1 MKKVIS
7 FLLAVVLCFTLAAE
21 AFAASV
27 KLEAVSE
34 TVQTGQNIAVALTVD
49 ESYSDVI
56 TLETRLY
63 YNSALF
69 TYVSYTEDNK
79 DVTVKATPSTD
90 ANGTYMQVTI
100 ISATGGAAVKAN
112 EKIATLVFAA
122 KDGVTEQ
129 TSAEFKSKIQY
140 GKTKDGTEISASD
153 MQTYS
158 VTITPPAPGYQVSVP
173 KSISAGVNGETIV
186 PVAVHLTEA
195 NGTYSA
201 SNTFN
206 AYSFT
211 VTYDTAM
218 LRYKSITPTE
228 AKVTELGNGKLKIAG
243 TSHKAI
249 NGSDTAFKLTFET
262 FAAVGAATVTVS
274 DAKID
279 DKANAI
285 DKDAPWAKAGNLT
298 TTVTVGGYSVTLPEG
313 FEGKGSAAAG
323 EDYTFKVTDGKAYT
337 VTATVDGISV
347 PVTKNDDSY
356 TIEGRYV
363 TGKIVVKA
371 TPKKM
376 VTVNVTHPD
385 KTTIAGLNNGTTVPE
400 GEDVTFTVT
409 SPLDKNPI
417 AYTVKVGEVEIAASR
432 VAIAE
437 RKGPRMAYAYTYT
450 IPGSMVKG
458 ESITV
463 TVEQATDSVALI
475 KTGNGWDENVTLTYT
490 AGGVETTLTGGTIPT
505 SATALTVTIK
515 QNDKRNY
522 TAVQYKQNLAA
533 EWTDFGEPEKKDG
546 NLVYTYTGGFNKDI
560 LSNGSFA
567 VKIDYTEKADFAAD
581 KVVEYLK
588 LGTDASAKTMWLVL
602 CSGKTNGYLT
612 CSYGE
617 NTAPMYYSEKYQAW
631 AYLVISG
638 DAAETVK
645 QNVSIMNVDESA
657 GKKTVDYS
665 GDVNMTGGGVDINDA
680 QLIVNMYNADYT
692 KFTGNVTM
700 EKFLRADMD
709 GSKAVNNEDVLKIIA
724 AVNS

>member
-27 KLEAVSE
+27 KPEAVSE

-63 YNSALF
+63 YNSDLF
-69 TYVSYTEDNK
+69 TYVSYTGDNK
-79 DVTVKATPSTD
+79 DVTVKATPLTD
-90 ANGTYMQVTI
+90 TNGTYMQVTI
-100 ISATGGAAVKAN
+100 IGATGGAAVKAN

-186 PVAVHLTEA
+186 PVAVHLTEVD
-195 NGTYSA
+195 GTHSA

-211 VTYDTAM
+211 VTYDTAK
-218 LRYKSITPTE
+218 LRYKSIAPAD
-228 AKVTELGNGKLKIAG
+228 AKVTELGSGVLKIPG
-243 TSHKAI
+243 TSHNAI

-262 FAAVGAATVTVS
+262 STAVGAATVTVS

-285 DKDAPWAKAGNLT
+285 DKDAPLAKAGNLT

-313 FEGKGSAAAG
+313 FEGEGSAAAG

-347 PVTKNDDSY
+347 PVTKNGTTY
-356 TIEGRYV
+356 TIAAQYV
-363 TGKIVVKA
+363 TGKIVVAAKEKA
-371 TPKKM
+371 M
-376 VTVNVTHPD
+376 VTVKVPNNGGG
-385 KTTIAGLNNGTTVPE
+385 TIAGLNDGMTVPE

-409 SPLDKNPI
+409 SPRSNSTI
-417 AYTVKVGEVEIAASR
+417 AYVVTVGDVELAAKELTISNGR
-432 VAIAE
+432 S
-437 RKGPRMAYAYTYT
+437 KTYTYTYT

-463 TVEQATDSVALI
+463 TVKQASSDVWTLI
-475 KTGNGWDENVTLTYT
+475 KTGNGWADAELTYT
-490 AGGVETTLTGGTIPT
+490 MENDETVYTATATIPN
-505 SATALTVTIK
+505 TAKTVTVSIPK
-515 QNDKRNY
+515 NDKRTY
-522 TAVQYKQNLAA
+522 TVQYGLDSPARTSLEPVDAGDK
-533 EWTDFGEPEKKDG
+533 WT
-546 NLVYTYTGGFNKDI
+546 YTYTADGRNIFSLFYLDI
-560 LSNGSFA
+560 T
-567 VKIDYTEKADFAAD
+567 YTEKADFAAD
-581 KVVEYLK
+581 EVVEYLK

-638 DAAETVK
+638 DDAETVK
-645 QNVSIMNVDESA
+645 NSVKIMNVDESA

-665 GDVNMTGGGVDINDA
+665 GDVNMTGGVDINDA

-692 KFTGNVTM
+692 EFTGNVTM

-709 GSKAVNNEDVLKIIA
+709 GSKAVDNADVLKIIA
-724 AVNS
+724 AVNN

>member
-27 KLEAVSE
+27 KPEAVSE
-34 TVQTGQNIAVALTVD
+34 TVQTGQNIAVAMTVD

-63 YNSALF
+63 YNSDLF
-69 TYVSYTEDNK
+69 TYVSYIGDNK
-79 DVTVKATPSTD
+79 DVTVNATPLTD
-90 ANGTYMQVTI
+90 TNGTYMQVTI

-140 GKTKDGTEISASD
+140 GKTKGGTEISASD

-158 VTITPPAPGYQVSVP
+158 VTVTPPAPGYQVSVP

-195 NGTYSA
+195 DGTHSA

-211 VTYDTAM
+211 ATYDTAK
-218 LRYKSITPTE
+218 LRYKSIAPADAE
-228 AKVTELGNGKLKIAG
+228 VTELGNGVLKIAG
-243 TSHKAI
+243 TSHDAI

-262 FAAVGAATVTVS
+262 FTAVGAATVAVS

-285 DKDAPWAKAGNLT
+285 DKDAPLAKAGNLT

-313 FEGKGSAAAG
+313 FEGEGSAAAG
-323 EDYTFKVTDGKAYT
+323 VDYTFNVTDGKAYT

-347 PVTKNDDSY
+347 PVTKNETTY
-356 TIEGRYV
+356 TIAAQYV
-363 TGKIVVKA
+363 TGKIVVTAEEKA
-371 TPKKM
+371 M
-376 VTVNVTHPD
+376 VTVKVPNNGGG
-385 KTTIAGLNNGTTVPE
+385 TIAGLNDGMTVPE

-409 SPLDKNPI
+409 SPLNNYPI
-417 AYTVKVGEVEIAASR
+417 AYTVKVGEVEIAASG

-437 RKGPRMAYAYTYT
+437 RKGKRMAYAYTYT

-463 TVEQATDSVALI
+463 TVEQAKRDVWTLI
-475 KTGNGWDENVTLTYT
+475 KTGNGWADAELTYT
-490 AGGVETTLTGGTIPT
+490 IEDDATVYTAGSTIPN
-505 SATALTVTIK
+505 TAKTVTVSIPK
-515 QNDKRNY
+515 NDKRTY
-522 TAVQYKQNLAA
+522 TVQYGLDSAASSPLAQVDA
-533 EWTDFGEPEKKDG
+533 GDKWT
-546 NLVYTYTGGFNKDI
+546 YTYTADGSTFSRFYLDI
-560 LSNGSFA
+560 T
-567 VKIDYTEKADFAAD
+567 YTEKADFAAD

-588 LGTDASAKTMWLVL
+588 LGTDESAKAMWLVL

-631 AYLVISG
+631 AYLVIS
-638 DAAETVK
+638 DDNAETVK
-645 QNVSIMNVDESA
+645 QNVSIMNVDEST

-665 GDVNMTGGGVDINDA
+665 GDVNMTGGVDINDA

-692 KFTGNVTM
+692 VFTGNVTM
-700 EKFLRADMD
+700 EKFLRADMN
-709 GSKAVNNEDVLKIIA
+709 GNKAVDNEDVLKIIA
-724 AVNS
+724 AVNN

>member
-7 FLLAVVLCFTLAAE
+7 FLLAVVLCFALAAE

-27 KLEAVSE
+27 KPEAVSE

-63 YNSALF
+63 YNSDLF
-69 TYVSYTEDNK
+69 TYVSYTGDNK
-79 DVTVKATPSTD
+79 DVTVNATPLTD
-90 ANGTYMQVTI
+90 TNGTYMQVTI
-100 ISATGGAAVKAN
+100 IGATGGAAVKAN

-195 NGTYSA
+195 DGTHSA

-211 VTYDTAM
+211 VTYDTAK
-218 LRYKSITPTE
+218 LRYKSIAPTDAE
-228 AKVTELGNGKLKIAG
+228 VTELGNGKLKIAG
-243 TSHKAI
+243 TSHHAI

-262 FAAVGAATVTVS
+262 FTAVGATKVTVS

-285 DKDAPWAKAGNLT
+285 DKDAPLAKAGNLT

-313 FEGKGSAAAG
+313 FEGAGSAAAG

-337 VTATVDGISV
+337 VTATVDGIPV
-347 PVTKNDDSY
+347 PVTKNETTY
-356 TIEGRYV
+356 TIAALYV
-363 TGKIVVKA
+363 TGKIVVAAKEKA
-371 TPKKM
+371 M
-376 VTVNVTHPD
+376 VTVKVDNKGD
-385 KTTIAGLNNGTTVPE
+385 GTITGLDDGIPE

-417 AYTVKVGEVEIAASR
+417 AYTVKVGEVEIAASG
-432 VAIAE
+432 VEIADQ
-437 RKGPRMAYAYTYT
+437 KGPRKTYTYTYT

-490 AGGVETTLTGGTIPT
+490 AGGVEKTLTGGTIPT

-522 TAVQYKQNLAA
+522 TVQYKRNLAD
-533 EWTDFGEPEKKDG
+533 EWTDFVEPEKKDG
-546 NLVYTYTGGFNKDI
+546 NLVYTYTGVFDKYT

-581 KVVEYLK
+581 NVVKYLE
-588 LGTDASAKTMWLVL
+588 LGKDASAKTMWLVL

-665 GDVNMTGGGVDINDA
+665 GDVNMTGGVDINDA

-692 KFTGNVTM
+692 VFTGNVTM
-700 EKFLRADMD
+700 EKFLRADMNGNKTVD
-709 GSKAVNNEDVLKIIA
+709 NEDVLKIIA
-724 AVNS
+724 AVNN

>member
-7 FLLAVVLCFTLAAE
+7 FMLAIILMISLCVSAFALSLTPTADKTSIAQGETITVTLSFDEQIEDIASAE
-21 AFAASV
+21 ARLYFDDTKFEFNSGVGADSYTNVV
-27 KLEAVSE
+27 KDVKTENGKKY
-34 TVQTGQNIAVALTVD
+34 VQVNYFCSTVD
-49 ESYSDVI
+49 SPIAAGKFATI
-56 TLETRLY
+56 T
-63 YNSALF
+63 F
-69 TYVSYTEDNK
+69 T
-79 DVTVKATPSTD
+79 
-90 ANGTYMQVTI
+90 
-100 ISATGGAAVKAN
+100 
-112 EKIATLVFAA
+112 A
-122 KDGVTEQ
+122 KQDIQGD
-129 TSAEFKSKIQY
+129 AEFSAQVVSSMLKDEN
-140 GKTKDGTEISASD
+140 KTANTDPISL
-153 MQTYS
+153 T

-211 VTYDTAM
+211 VTYDTAK
-218 LRYKSITPTE
+218 LRYKSIAPAD
-228 AKVTELGNGKLKIAG
+228 AKVTELGNGELRIAG
-243 TSHKAI
+243 TSHDAI

-262 FAAVGAATVTVS
+262 FSAVGATTVTVS

-285 DKDAPWAKAGNLT
+285 DKDAPLAKAGNLT

-313 FEGKGSAAAG
+313 FEGEGSAAAG

-363 TGKIVVKA
+363 TGKIVVAAKEKA
-371 TPKKM
+371 M
-376 VTVNVTHPD
+376 VTVKVTNPD
-385 KTTIAGLNNGTTVPE
+385 KATIAGLNDGKPVPE
-400 GEDVTFTVT
+400 GEDVMFTVT

-432 VAIAE
+432 VAIADQGK
-437 RKGPRMAYAYTYT
+437 RKAYTYTYT

-490 AGGVETTLTGGTIPT
+490 ADGKEKTLTGGTIPT

-522 TAVQYKQNLAA
+522 TVQYKQNLAN
-533 EWTDFGEPEKKDG
+533 EWMDFGEPEKKDG
-546 NLVYTYTGGFNKDI
+546 NLVYTYMGGFDKYT

-581 KVVEYLK
+581 EVVKYLE
-588 LGTDASAKTMWLVL
+588 LGTGESAKTMWLVL

-612 CSYGE
+612 CSYDGS
-617 NTAPMYYSEKYQAW
+617 TAAPMYYSEKYQAW

-638 DAAETVK
+638 DDAETVK
-645 QNVSIMNVDESA
+645 QNVSIMNVDEST

-665 GDVNMTGGGVDINDA
+665 GDVNMTGGVDINDA

-692 KFTGNVTM
+692 GFAGNVTM

-709 GSKAVNNEDVLKIIA
+709 GSKVVDNTDVLKIIA
-724 AVNS
+724 AVNN

>member
-27 KLEAVSE
+27 KPEAVSE

-49 ESYSDVI
+49 ESYSDVL

-63 YNSALF
+63 YNSNLF
-69 TYVSYTEDNK
+69 TYVSYIGDNK
-79 DVTVKATPSTD
+79 DVTVNATPKTD
-90 ANGTYMQVTI
+90 TNGTYMQVTI

-186 PVAVHLTEA
+186 PVAVHLTDA
-195 NGTYSA
+195 DGTHSA

-211 VTYDTAM
+211 VTYDTAK
-218 LRYKSITPTE
+218 LRYKSIAPDDAE
-228 AKVTELGNGKLKIAG
+228 VTELGNGVLKIAG
-243 TSHKAI
+243 TSHDAI
-249 NGSDTAFKLTFET
+249 NGSNTAFKLTFET
-262 FAAVGAATVTVS
+262 FSAIGAATVTVS

-285 DKDAPWAKAGNLT
+285 NKNAPLAKTGNLT

-313 FEGKGSAAAG
+313 FEGEGSAAAG
-323 EDYTFKVTDGKAYT
+323 EDYNFKVTDGKAYT

-347 PVTKNDDSY
+347 PVTKNETTY
-356 TIEGRYV
+356 TIAAQYV

-376 VTVNVTHPD
+376 VTVNVTYPG
-385 KTTIAGLNNGTTVPE
+385 KTTIAGLNNDMTVPE
-400 GEDVTFTVT
+400 GEDVTFKVT
-409 SPLDKNPI
+409 SPLSNSTI
-417 AYTVKVGEVEIAASR
+417 AYVVTVGGVELAAKELTT
-432 VAIAE
+432 IN
-437 RKGPRMAYAYTYT
+437 KGRNKTYTYTYT

-458 ESITV
+458 KSITV
-463 TVEQATDSVALI
+463 TVEQASSDVWTLI
-475 KTGNGWDENVTLTYT
+475 KTGNGWADAELTYT
-490 AGGVETTLTGGTIPT
+490 IEDDATVYTAGSTIPN
-505 SATALTVTIK
+505 TAKTVTVSIPK
-515 QNDKRNY
+515 NDKRTY
-522 TAVQYKQNLAA
+522 TVQYGLDSTASTPLAQVDA
-533 EWTDFGEPEKKDG
+533 GDKWT
-546 NLVYTYTGGFNKDI
+546 YTYIAGGNIFSLFYLNI
-560 LSNGSFA
+560 T
-567 VKIDYTEKADFAAD
+567 YTEKADFAAD
-581 KVVEYLK
+581 EVVAYLK

-612 CSYGE
+612 CSYDGS
-617 NTAPMYYSEKYQAW
+617 TAAPMYYSEKYQAW

-645 QNVSIMNVDESA
+645 NSVKIMNVDESA

-665 GDVNMTGGGVDINDA
+665 GDVNMTGGVDINDA

-692 KFTGNVTM
+692 VFTGNVTM

-709 GSKAVNNEDVLKIIA
+709 GNKVVNNADVLKIIA
-724 AVNS
+724 AVNN

>member
-27 KLEAVSE
+27 KPEAVSE
-34 TVQTGQNIAVALTVD
+34 TVQTGQNIAVAMTVD

-63 YNSALF
+63 YNSDLF
-69 TYVSYTEDNK
+69 TYVSYTGDNK
-79 DVTVKATPSTD
+79 DVTVNATPLTD
-90 ANGTYMQVTI
+90 TNGTYMQVTI
-100 ISATGGAAVKAN
+100 IGATGGAAVKAN

-129 TSAEFKSKIQY
+129 TSAEFKSKIEY
-140 GKTKDGTEISASD
+140 GKTKDGTKISASD

-186 PVAVHLTEA
+186 PVAVHLTKA
-195 NGTYSA
+195 DGTHSEP
-201 SNTFN
+201 NTFN

-211 VTYDTAM
+211 VTYDTAK
-218 LRYKSITPTE
+218 LRYKSIAPANAE
-228 AKVTELGNGKLKIAG
+228 VTELGNGVLKIAG
-243 TSHKAI
+243 TSHDAI

-262 FAAVGAATVTVS
+262 FTAVGAATVTVS

-285 DKDAPWAKAGNLT
+285 DKNAPLAKAGNLI

-417 AYTVKVGEVEIAASR
+417 AYTVKVGEVEIAASG
-432 VAIAE
+432 VAIADQ
-437 RKGPRMAYAYTYT
+437 KGPKKAYAYTYT

-458 ESITV
+458 KSITV
-463 TVEQATDSVALI
+463 TVEKARSDVWTLI
-475 KTGNGWDENVTLTYT
+475 KTGNGWADAELTYTIEDDATVYTAGSTIPNTAKTVTVSIPKNDKRTYTVQYGLDSPDDSTPLTQVDAGDKWTYTYT
-490 AGGVETTLTGGTIPT
+490 AGG
-505 SATALTVTIK
+505 SAFSLF
-515 QNDKRNY
+515 Y
-522 TAVQYKQNLAA
+522 L
-533 EWTDFGEPEKKDG
+533 
-546 NLVYTYTGGFNKDI
+546 DI
-560 LSNGSFA
+560 T
-567 VKIDYTEKADFAAD
+567 YTEKADFAAD
-581 KVVEYLK
+581 EVVAYLQ

-638 DAAETVK
+638 DNAETVK

-657 GKKTVDYS
+657 GKMTVDYS
-665 GDVNMTGGGVDINDA
+665 GDVNMTGGVDINDA

-709 GSKAVNNEDVLKIIA
+709 GNKVVNNADVLKIIA
-724 AVNS
+724 AVNN

>member
-7 FLLAVVLCFTLAAE
+7 FMLAIILMISLCVSAFALSLTPTADKTSIAQGETITVTLSFDEQIEDIASAE
-21 AFAASV
+21 ARLYFDDTKFEFNSGVGADSYTNVV
-27 KLEAVSE
+27 KDVKTENGKKY
-34 TVQTGQNIAVALTVD
+34 VQVNYFCSTVD
-49 ESYSDVI
+49 SPIAAGKFATI
-56 TLETRLY
+56 T
-63 YNSALF
+63 F
-69 TYVSYTEDNK
+69 T
-79 DVTVKATPSTD
+79 
-90 ANGTYMQVTI
+90 
-100 ISATGGAAVKAN
+100 
-112 EKIATLVFAA
+112 A
-122 KDGVTEQ
+122 KQDIQGD
-129 TSAEFKSKIQY
+129 AEFSAQVVSSMLKDEN
-140 GKTKDGTEISASD
+140 KTANTDPISL
-153 MQTYS
+153 T

-211 VTYDTAM
+211 VTYDTAK
-218 LRYKSITPTE
+218 LRYKSIAPAD
-228 AKVTELGNGKLKIAG
+228 AKVTELGKGELRIAG
-243 TSHKAI
+243 TSHHAI

-262 FAAVGAATVTVS
+262 FSAIGAADVS
-274 DAKID
+274 ISNAKID

-285 DKDAPWAKAGNLT
+285 DKDAPLAKAGNLT

-313 FEGKGSAAAG
+313 FEGEGSAAAG
-323 EDYTFKVTDGKAYT
+323 VAYTFKVTDGKAYT

-347 PVTKNDDSY
+347 PVTKNETTY
-356 TIEGRYV
+356 TIAAQYV

-376 VTVNVTHPD
+376 VTVNVTYPD
-385 KTTIAGLNNGTTVPE
+385 KTTIAGLPNDMTVPE
-400 GEDVTFTVT
+400 GEDVTFKVT
-409 SPLDKNPI
+409 SPRSNSAI
-417 AYTVKVGEVEIAASR
+417 AYVVTVGDVELAAKELTISDGR
-432 VAIAE
+432 S
-437 RKGPRMAYAYTYT
+437 KTYTYTYT

-458 ESITV
+458 DIITV
-463 TVEQATDSVALI
+463 TVKQATDSVALI
-475 KTGNGWDENVTLTYT
+475 KTGNGWDENVTLTYYT
-490 AGGVETTLTGGTIPT
+490 ADGVEKTLTGGTIPT

-522 TAVQYKQNLAA
+522 TVQYKRNLVDK
-533 EWTDFGEPEKKDG
+533 WMDFGEPEKKDG
-546 NLVYTYTGGFNKDI
+546 NLVYTYTGRFDKDT

-581 KVVEYLK
+581 KVVEYLQ

-602 CSGKTNGYLT
+602 CRGKTNGYLT
-612 CSYGE
+612 CSYDGS
-617 NTAPMYYSEKYQAW
+617 TAAPMYYSEKYQAW

-638 DAAETVK
+638 DNEEAVK

-665 GDVNMTGGGVDINDA
+665 GDVNMTGDVDINDA

-692 KFTGNVTM
+692 GFAGNVTM

-709 GSKAVNNEDVLKIIA
+709 GSKVVDNTDVLKIIA
-724 AVNS
+724 AVNN

>member
-27 KLEAVSE
+27 KPEAVSE

-63 YNSALF
+63 YNSDLF
-69 TYVSYTEDNK
+69 TYVSYTGDNK
-79 DVTVKATPSTD
+79 DVTVKATPLTD
-90 ANGTYMQVTI
+90 TNGTYMQVTI
-100 ISATGGAAVKAN
+100 IGATGGAAVKAN

-186 PVAVHLTEA
+186 PVAVHLTEVD
-195 NGTYSA
+195 GTHSA

-211 VTYDTAM
+211 VTYDTAK
-218 LRYKSITPTE
+218 LRYKSIAPAD
-228 AKVTELGNGKLKIAG
+228 AKVTELGSGVLKIAG
-243 TSHKAI
+243 TSHNAI

-262 FAAVGAATVTVS
+262 STAVGAATVTVS

-285 DKDAPWAKAGNLT
+285 DKDAPLAKAGNLT

-313 FEGKGSAAAG
+313 FEGEGSAAAG

-347 PVTKNDDSY
+347 PVTKNGTTY
-356 TIEGRYV
+356 TIAAQYV
-363 TGKIVVKA
+363 TGKIVVAAKEKA
-371 TPKKM
+371 M
-376 VTVNVTHPD
+376 VTVKVPNNGGR
-385 KTTIAGLNNGTTVPE
+385 TIAGLNDGMTVPE

-409 SPLDKNPI
+409 SPRSNSTI
-417 AYTVKVGEVEIAASR
+417 AYVVTVGDVELAAKELTISNGR
-432 VAIAE
+432 S
-437 RKGPRMAYAYTYT
+437 KTYTYTYT

-463 TVEQATDSVALI
+463 TVKQASSDVWTLI
-475 KTGNGWDENVTLTYT
+475 KTGNGWADAELTYT
-490 AGGVETTLTGGTIPT
+490 MENDETVYTATATIPN
-505 SATALTVTIK
+505 TAKTVTVSIPK
-515 QNDKRNY
+515 NDKRTY
-522 TAVQYKQNLAA
+522 TVQYGLDSPARTSLEPVDAGDK
-533 EWTDFGEPEKKDG
+533 WT
-546 NLVYTYTGGFNKDI
+546 YTYTADGRNIFSLFYLDI
-560 LSNGSFA
+560 T
-567 VKIDYTEKADFAAD
+567 YTEKADFAAD
-581 KVVEYLK
+581 EVVEYLK

-638 DAAETVK
+638 DDAETVK
-645 QNVSIMNVDESA
+645 NSVKIMNVDESA

-665 GDVNMTGGGVDINDA
+665 GDVNMTGGVDINDA

-692 KFTGNVTM
+692 EFTGNVTM

-709 GSKAVNNEDVLKIIA
+709 GSKAVDNADVLKIIA
-724 AVNS
+724 AVNN

>member
-7 FLLAVVLCFTLAAE
+7 FMLAIILMISLCVS
-21 AFAASV
+21 AFALSLTPTADKTSIAQGETITVTLSFDEQIEDIASTEARLYFDDTKFEFNSGVGADSYTNVV
-27 KLEAVSE
+27 KDVKTENGKKY
-34 TVQTGQNIAVALTVD
+34 VQVNYFCSTVD
-49 ESYSDVI
+49 SPIAAGKFATI
-56 TLETRLY
+56 T
-63 YNSALF
+63 F
-69 TYVSYTEDNK
+69 T
-79 DVTVKATPSTD
+79 
-90 ANGTYMQVTI
+90 
-100 ISATGGAAVKAN
+100 
-112 EKIATLVFAA
+112 A
-122 KDGVTEQ
+122 KQDIQGD
-129 TSAEFKSKIQY
+129 AEFSAQVVSSMLKDEN
-140 GKTKDGTEISASD
+140 KTANTDPISL
-153 MQTYS
+153 T

-211 VTYDTAM
+211 VTYDTAK
-218 LRYKSITPTE
+218 LRYKSIAPAD
-228 AKVTELGNGKLKIAG
+228 AKVTELGKGELRIAG
-243 TSHKAI
+243 TSHHAI

-262 FAAVGAATVTVS
+262 FSAVGAAKVAVS

-285 DKDAPWAKAGNLT
+285 DKDAPLAKAGNLT

-313 FEGKGSAAAG
+313 FEGEGSAAAG
-323 EDYTFKVTDGKAYT
+323 KDYTFNVTDGKAYT

-347 PVTKNDDSY
+347 PVTKNETTY
-356 TIEGRYV
+356 TIAAQYV

-376 VTVNVTHPD
+376 VTVNVTYPD
-385 KTTIAGLNNGTTVPE
+385 KTTIAGLPNDMTVPE
-400 GEDVTFTVT
+400 GEDVTFKVT
-409 SPLDKNPI
+409 SPRSNSAI
-417 AYTVKVGEVEIAASR
+417 AYVVTVGDVELAAKELTISDGR
-432 VAIAE
+432 S
-437 RKGPRMAYAYTYT
+437 KTYTYTYT

-463 TVEQATDSVALI
+463 TVEKATDSVALI

-490 AGGVETTLTGGTIPT
+490 ADGVEKTLTGGTIPT
-505 SATALTVTIK
+505 SATALTATIK

-522 TAVQYKQNLAA
+522 TVQYKQNLAN

-546 NLVYTYTGGFNKDI
+546 NLVYTYTDGFDKDT

-581 KVVEYLK
+581 EVVKYLE
-588 LGTDASAKTMWLVL
+588 LGTGESAKTMWLVL

-612 CSYGE
+612 CSYDGS
-617 NTAPMYYSEKYQAW
+617 TAAPMYYSEKYQAW

-638 DAAETVK
+638 DDAETVK
-645 QNVSIMNVDESA
+645 QNVSIMNVDEST

-665 GDVNMTGGGVDINDA
+665 GDVNMTGGVDINDA

-692 KFTGNVTM
+692 GFAGNVTM

-709 GSKAVNNEDVLKIIA
+709 GSKVVDNTDVLKIIA
-724 AVNS
+724 AVNN

>member
-27 KLEAVSE
+27 KPEAVSE

-49 ESYSDVI
+49 ENYSNVI

-63 YNSALF
+63 YNSNLF
-69 TYVSYTEDNK
+69 TYVSYIGDNK
-79 DVTVKATPSTD
+79 DVTVNATPSTD
-90 ANGTYMQVTI
+90 TNGTYMQVTI
-100 ISATGGAAVKAN
+100 IGATGGAAVKAN

-140 GKTKDGTEISASD
+140 GKTKDGTESSASD

-195 NGTYSA
+195 DGTHSA

-211 VTYDTAM
+211 VTYDTAK
-218 LRYKSITPTE
+218 LRYKSIAPTD
-228 AKVTELGNGKLKIAG
+228 AKVTELGNGELKIAG
-243 TSHKAI
+243 TSHEAI

-262 FAAVGAATVTVS
+262 FTAVGEATVTVS

-285 DKDAPWAKAGNLT
+285 NKDAPLAKAGNLT

-313 FEGKGSAAAG
+313 FEGAGSAAAG

-376 VTVNVTHPD
+376 VTVNVTNPD
-385 KTTIAGLNNGTTVPE
+385 KATIAGLNNGTPVPE

-409 SPLDKNPI
+409 SPLDKKPI

-432 VAIAE
+432 VAIADQ
-437 RKGPRMAYAYTYT
+437 KGPKKAYAYTYT
-450 IPGSMVKG
+450 IPGSMVTG

-463 TVEQATDSVALI
+463 TVKQASSDVWTLI
-475 KTGNGWDENVTLTYT
+475 KTGNGWDGATLTYT
-490 AGGVETTLTGGTIPT
+490 MENDETVYTAGSTIPK
-505 SATALTVTIK
+505 TAKTVTVSIPK
-515 QNDKRNY
+515 SDKRTY
-522 TAVQYKQNLAA
+522 TVQYGLDSPDSRPLEQVDAGDK
-533 EWTDFGEPEKKDG
+533 WT
-546 NLVYTYTGGFNKDI
+546 YTYTA
-560 LSNGSFA
+560 NGSAFSWFYLD
-567 VKIDYTEKADFAAD
+567 ITYTEKADFAAD
-581 KVVEYLK
+581 GVVKYLK
-588 LGTDASAKTMWLVL
+588 LGTDESAKTMWLVL

-612 CSYGE
+612 CSYDGS
-617 NTAPMYYSEKYQAW
+617 TAAPMYYSEKYQAW

-638 DAAETVK
+638 DDAETVK
-645 QNVSIMNVDESA
+645 QNVSIMNVDEST

-665 GDVNMTGGGVDINDA
+665 GDVNMTGGVDINDA

-709 GSKAVNNEDVLKIIA
+709 GSKVVDNTDVLKIIA
-724 AVNS
+724 AVNN

>member
-27 KLEAVSE
+27 KPEAVSE

-56 TLETRLY
+56 TPETRLY
-63 YNSALF
+63 YNSDLF
-69 TYVSYTEDNK
+69 TYVSYTGDNK
-79 DVTVKATPSTD
+79 DVTVKATPLTD
-90 ANGTYMQVTI
+90 TNGTYMQVTI
-100 ISATGGAAVKAN
+100 IGATGGAAVKAN

-186 PVAVHLTEA
+186 PVAVHLTEVD
-195 NGTYSA
+195 GTHSA

-211 VTYDTAM
+211 VTYDTAK
-218 LRYKSITPTE
+218 LRYKSIAPAD
-228 AKVTELGNGKLKIAG
+228 AKVTELGSGVLKIAG
-243 TSHKAI
+243 TSHNAI

-262 FAAVGAATVTVS
+262 STAVGAATVTVS

-285 DKDAPWAKAGNLT
+285 DKDAPLAKAGNLT

-313 FEGKGSAAAG
+313 FEGEGSAAAG

-347 PVTKNDDSY
+347 PVTKNGTTY
-356 TIEGRYV
+356 TIAAQYV
-363 TGKIVVKA
+363 TGKIVVAAKEKA
-371 TPKKM
+371 M
-376 VTVNVTHPD
+376 VTVKVPNNGGG
-385 KTTIAGLNNGTTVPE
+385 TIAGLNDGMTVPE

-409 SPLDKNPI
+409 SPRSNSTI
-417 AYTVKVGEVEIAASR
+417 AYVVTVGDVELAAKELTISNGR
-432 VAIAE
+432 S
-437 RKGPRMAYAYTYT
+437 KTYTYTYT

-463 TVEQATDSVALI
+463 TVKQASSDVWTLI
-475 KTGNGWDENVTLTYT
+475 KTGNGWADAELTYT
-490 AGGVETTLTGGTIPT
+490 MENDETVYTATATIPN
-505 SATALTVTIK
+505 TAKTVTVSIPK
-515 QNDKRNY
+515 NDKRTY
-522 TAVQYKQNLAA
+522 TVQYGLDSPARTSLEPVDAGDK
-533 EWTDFGEPEKKDG
+533 WT
-546 NLVYTYTGGFNKDI
+546 YTYTADGRNIFSLFYLDI
-560 LSNGSFA
+560 T
-567 VKIDYTEKADFAAD
+567 YTEKADFAAD
-581 KVVEYLK
+581 EVVEYLK

-638 DAAETVK
+638 DDAETVK
-645 QNVSIMNVDESA
+645 NSVKIMNVDESA

-665 GDVNMTGGGVDINDA
+665 GDVNMTGGVDINDA

-692 KFTGNVTM
+692 EFTGNVTM

-709 GSKAVNNEDVLKIIA
+709 GSKAVDNADVLKIIA
-724 AVNS
+724 AVNN

>member
-7 FLLAVVLCFTLAAE
+7 FMLAIILMISLCVSAFALSLTPTADKTSIAQGETITVTLSFDEQIEDIASAE
-21 AFAASV
+21 ARLYFDDTKFEFNSGVGADSYTNVV
-27 KLEAVSE
+27 KDVKTENGKKY
-34 TVQTGQNIAVALTVD
+34 VQVNYFCSTVD
-49 ESYSDVI
+49 SPIAAGKFATI
-56 TLETRLY
+56 T
-63 YNSALF
+63 F
-69 TYVSYTEDNK
+69 T
-79 DVTVKATPSTD
+79 
-90 ANGTYMQVTI
+90 
-100 ISATGGAAVKAN
+100 
-112 EKIATLVFAA
+112 A
-122 KDGVTEQ
+122 KQDIQGD
-129 TSAEFKSKIQY
+129 AEFSAQVVSSMLKDEN
-140 GKTKDGTEISASD
+140 KTANTDPISL
-153 MQTYS
+153 T

-186 PVAVHLTEA
+186 PVAVHLTKA
-195 NGTYSA
+195 DGTHSA

-211 VTYDTAM
+211 VTYDTAK
-218 LRYKSITPTE
+218 LRYKSIAPADAE
-228 AKVTELGNGKLKIAG
+228 VTELGNGVLKIAG
-243 TSHKAI
+243 TSHDAI

-262 FAAVGAATVTVS
+262 FSAIGAATVTVS

-285 DKDAPWAKAGNLT
+285 DKDAPLAKAGNLT

-313 FEGKGSAAAG
+313 FEGEGSAAAG

-337 VTATVDGISV
+337 VTATVDGIPV
-347 PVTKNDDSY
+347 PVTKNETTY
-356 TIEGRYV
+356 TIAAQYV

-376 VTVNVTHPD
+376 VTVNVTNNGD
-385 KTTIAGLNNGTTVPE
+385 GAIDGLNNNKPVPE

-409 SPLDKNPI
+409 SPRSNSTI
-417 AYTVKVGEVEIAASR
+417 AYVVTVGDVELAAKELTTSNGR
-432 VAIAE
+432 S
-437 RKGPRMAYAYTYT
+437 KTYTYTYT

-463 TVEQATDSVALI
+463 TVDKASSEVWTLI
-475 KTGNGWDENVTLTYT
+475 KTGNGWADAELTYTIEDDATVYTAGSTILKTAKTVTVSIPKSDKRTYTVRYGLDSTASTLLAQVDAGDKWTYTYT
-490 AGGVETTLTGGTIPT
+490 AGG
-505 SATALTVTIK
+505 SAFSLF
-515 QNDKRNY
+515 Y
-522 TAVQYKQNLAA
+522 L
-533 EWTDFGEPEKKDG
+533 
-546 NLVYTYTGGFNKDI
+546 DI
-560 LSNGSFA
+560 T
-567 VKIDYTEKADFAAD
+567 YTEKADFAAD

-588 LGTDASAKTMWLVL
+588 LGTDESAKAMWLVL

-638 DAAETVK
+638 DNAETVK
-645 QNVSIMNVDESA
+645 QNVSIMNVDEST

-665 GDVNMTGGGVDINDA
+665 GDVNMTGGVDINDA

-692 KFTGNVTM
+692 VFTGNVTM

-709 GSKAVNNEDVLKIIA
+709 GNKAVDNADVLKIIA
-724 AVNS
+724 AVNN

>member
-27 KLEAVSE
+27 KPEAVSE
-34 TVQTGQNIAVALTVD
+34 TVQTGQNIAVAMTVD

-63 YNSALF
+63 YNSDLF
-69 TYVSYTEDNK
+69 TYVSYTGDNK
-79 DVTVKATPSTD
+79 DVTVNATPLTD
-90 ANGTYMQVTI
+90 TNGTYMQVTI
-100 ISATGGAAVKAN
+100 IGATGGAAVKAN

-129 TSAEFKSKIQY
+129 TSAEFKSKIEY

-195 NGTYSA
+195 DGTYSA

-211 VTYDTAM
+211 VTYDTAK
-218 LRYKSITPTE
+218 LRYKSIAPAD

-243 TSHKAI
+243 TSHHAI

-262 FAAVGAATVTVS
+262 FSAIGATTVTVS

-285 DKDAPWAKAGNLT
+285 DKDAPLAKTGNLT
-298 TTVTVGGYSVTLPEG
+298 TIVTVGGYSVTLPEG
-313 FEGKGSAAAG
+313 FEGEGSAAAG
-323 EDYTFKVTDGKAYT
+323 VAYTFKVTDGKAYT

-347 PVTKNDDSY
+347 PVTKNETTY
-356 TIEGRYV
+356 TIAAQYV

-376 VTVNVTHPD
+376 VTVNVTYPSD
-385 KTTIAGLNNGTTVPE
+385 ATIAGLSDGKTVPE
-400 GEDVTFTVT
+400 GEDVTFKVT
-409 SPLDKNPI
+409 SPLNNNPI
-417 AYTVKVGEVEIAASR
+417 AYTVKVGEVEIAASG
-432 VAIAE
+432 VANAD
-437 RKGPRMAYAYTYT
+437 RKGKKKAYTYTYT
-450 IPGSMVKG
+450 IPGSMVTG

-463 TVEQATDSVALI
+463 TVKQASSDVWTLI
-475 KTGNGWDENVTLTYT
+475 KTGNGWDGATLTYT
-490 AGGVETTLTGGTIPT
+490 MENDETVYTAGSTIPN
-505 SATALTVTIK
+505 TAKTVTVSIPK
-515 QNDKRNY
+515 NDKRTY
-522 TAVQYKQNLAA
+522 TVKYGLDSPDSRPLEQVDAGDK
-533 EWTDFGEPEKKDG
+533 WT
-546 NLVYTYTGGFNKDI
+546 YTYTA
-560 LSNGSFA
+560 NGSAFSWFYLD
-567 VKIDYTEKADFAAD
+567 ITYTEKADFAAD
-581 KVVEYLK
+581 GVVKYLE
-588 LGTDASAKTMWLVL
+588 LGTGESAKTMWLVL

-612 CSYGE
+612 CSYDGS
-617 NTAPMYYSEKYQAW
+617 TAAPMYYSEKYQAW
-631 AYLVISG
+631 AYLVISVD
-638 DAAETVK
+638 DAEAVK

-665 GDVNMTGGGVDINDA
+665 GDVNMTGGVDINDA

-692 KFTGNVTM
+692 GFAGNVTM

-709 GSKAVNNEDVLKIIA
+709 GNKAVDNADVLKIIA
-724 AVNS
+724 AVNN

>member
-27 KLEAVSE
+27 KPEAVSE

-63 YNSALF
+63 YNSDLF
-69 TYVSYTEDNK
+69 TYVSYTGDNK
-79 DVTVKATPSTD
+79 DVTVKATPLTD
-90 ANGTYMQVTI
+90 TNGTYMQVTI
-100 ISATGGAAVKAN
+100 IGATGGAAVKAN

-186 PVAVHLTEA
+186 PVAVHLTEVD
-195 NGTYSA
+195 GTHSA

-211 VTYDTAM
+211 VTYDTAK
-218 LRYKSITPTE
+218 LRYKSIAPAD
-228 AKVTELGNGKLKIAG
+228 AKVTELGSGVLKIAG
-243 TSHKAI
+243 TSHNAI

-262 FAAVGAATVTVS
+262 STAVGAATVTVS

-285 DKDAPWAKAGNLT
+285 DKDAPLAKAGNLT

-313 FEGKGSAAAG
+313 FEGEGSAAAG

-347 PVTKNDDSY
+347 PVTKNGTTY
-356 TIEGRYV
+356 TIAAQYV
-363 TGKIVVKA
+363 TGKIVVAAKEKA
-371 TPKKM
+371 M
-376 VTVNVTHPD
+376 VTVKVPNNGGG
-385 KTTIAGLNNGTTVPE
+385 TIAGLNDGMTVPE

-409 SPLDKNPI
+409 SPRSNSTI
-417 AYTVKVGEVEIAASR
+417 AYVVTVGDVELAAKELTISNGR
-432 VAIAE
+432 S
-437 RKGPRMAYAYTYT
+437 KTYTYTYT

-463 TVEQATDSVALI
+463 TVKQASSDVWTLI
-475 KTGNGWDENVTLTYT
+475 KTGNGWADAELTYT
-490 AGGVETTLTGGTIPT
+490 MENDETVYTATATIPN
-505 SATALTVTIK
+505 TAKTVTVSIPK
-515 QNDKRNY
+515 NDKRTY
-522 TAVQYKQNLAA
+522 TVQYGLDSPARTSLEPVDAGDK
-533 EWTDFGEPEKKDG
+533 WT
-546 NLVYTYTGGFNKDI
+546 YTYTADGRNIFSLFYLDI
-560 LSNGSFA
+560 T
-567 VKIDYTEKADFAAD
+567 YTEKADFAAD
-581 KVVEYLK
+581 EVVEYLK

-638 DAAETVK
+638 DDAETVK
-645 QNVSIMNVDESA
+645 NSVKIMNVDESA

-665 GDVNMTGGGVDINDA
+665 GDVNMTGGVDINDA

-692 KFTGNVTM
+692 EFTGNVTM

-709 GSKAVNNEDVLKIIA
+709 GSKAGDNADVLKIIA
-724 AVNS
+724 AVNN

>member
-27 KLEAVSE
+27 KPEAVSE
-34 TVQTGQNIAVALTVD
+34 TVQTGQNIAVAMTVD
-49 ESYSDVI
+49 ESYSNVI

-63 YNSALF
+63 YNSDLF
-69 TYVSYTEDNK
+69 KYVSYIGDNK
-79 DVTVKATPSTD
+79 DVTVNATPLTD
-90 ANGTYMQVTI
+90 TNGTYMQVTI

-129 TSAEFKSKIQY
+129 TSAEFKSKIEY

-195 NGTYSA
+195 DD
-201 SNTFN
+201 SNSENDTFN

-211 VTYDTAM
+211 VTYDTAK
-218 LRYKSITPTE
+218 LRYKSIAPANAE
-228 AKVTELGNGKLKIAG
+228 VTELGNGKLKIAG
-243 TSHKAI
+243 TSHDAI

-262 FAAVGAATVTVS
+262 FTAVGAATVTVS

-285 DKDAPWAKAGNLT
+285 DKDAPLAKAGNLT

-313 FEGKGSAAAG
+313 FEGEGSAAAG
-323 EDYTFKVTDGKAYT
+323 EDYIFNVTDGKAYT

-347 PVTKNDDSY
+347 PVTKNGTTY
-356 TIEGRYV
+356 TIAAQYV
-363 TGKIVVKA
+363 TGKIVVAAKEKA
-371 TPKKM
+371 M
-376 VTVNVTHPD
+376 VTVKVDN
-385 KTTIAGLNNGTTVPE
+385 KGGGTIAELNDGMTVPE
-400 GEDVTFTVT
+400 GEDVTFKVQAPKRQAVSYVVTVGT
-409 SPLDKNPI
+409 
-417 AYTVKVGEVEIAASR
+417 TEIAASA
-432 VAIAE
+432 VSGNKP
-437 RKGPRMAYAYTYT
+437 KGFVYTYT
-450 IPGSMVKG
+450 IPGSMVTG

-463 TVEQATDSVALI
+463 TVEQARSDVWTLI
-475 KTGNGWDENVTLTYT
+475 KTGNGWDDATLTYT
-490 AGGVETTLTGGTIPT
+490 NENDEVQSAAGSTIPN
-505 SATALTVTIK
+505 TAKTVTVSIPK
-515 QNDKRNY
+515 NDKRTY
-522 TAVQYKQNLAA
+522 TVQYGLDSTASNPLAQVDA
-533 EWTDFGEPEKKDG
+533 GDKWT
-546 NLVYTYTGGFNKDI
+546 YTYTVGGSIFSLFYLDI
-560 LSNGSFA
+560 T
-567 VKIDYTEKADFAAD
+567 YTEKADFVAD
-581 KVVEYLK
+581 EVVAYLE

-631 AYLVISG
+631 AYLVIS
-638 DAAETVK
+638 DDNAETVK
-645 QNVSIMNVDESA
+645 QNVSIMNVDEST

-665 GDVNMTGGGVDINDA
+665 GDVNMTGGVDINDA

-692 KFTGNVTM
+692 VFTGNVTM

-709 GSKAVNNEDVLKIIA
+709 GNKAVDNADVLKIIA
-724 AVNS
+724 AVNN

>member
-27 KLEAVSE
+27 KPEAVSE

-69 TYVSYTEDNK
+69 TYVSYTGDNK
-79 DVTVKATPSTD
+79 DVTVKAKPSTD
-90 ANGTYMQVTI
+90 TNGTYMQVTI
-100 ISATGGAAVKAN
+100 IGATGGAAVKAN

-186 PVAVHLTEA
+186 PVAVHLTKA
-195 NGTYSA
+195 DG
-201 SNTFN
+201 SNSENDTFN

-218 LRYKSITPTE
+218 LRYKSIAPAD

-243 TSHKAI
+243 TSHNAI

-262 FAAVGAATVTVS
+262 FSAIGAADVS
-274 DAKID
+274 ISNAKID

-285 DKDAPWAKAGNLT
+285 NKDAPLAKAGNLT

-313 FEGKGSAAAG
+313 FEGEGSAAAG
-323 EDYTFKVTDGKAYT
+323 VDYIFKVTDGKAYT

-363 TGKIVVKA
+363 TGKIVVAAEEKA
-371 TPKKM
+371 M
-376 VTVNVTHPD
+376 VTVKVDN
-385 KTTIAGLNNGTTVPE
+385 KGGATIDGLNDRIPE
-400 GEDVTFTVT
+400 GEDVTFTVQAPKR
-409 SPLDKNPI
+409 S
-417 AYTVKVGEVEIAASR
+417 TVSYVVTVGTTEIAASA
-432 VAIAE
+432 VSGNKP
-437 RKGPRMAYAYTYT
+437 KGFVYTYT
-450 IPGSMVKG
+450 IPGSMVTG

-463 TVEQATDSVALI
+463 TVKQASSDVWTLI
-475 KTGNGWDENVTLTYT
+475 KTGNGWADAELTYT
-490 AGGVETTLTGGTIPT
+490 IGEDATVYAAGSTIPT
-505 SATALTVTIK
+505 TAKTVTISVPK
-515 QNDKRNY
+515 NDKRGY
-522 TAVQYKQNLAA
+522 TVQYGEGSAA
-533 EWTDFGEPEKKDG
+533 DRPLTQVDAGDKWT
-546 NLVYTYTGGFNKDI
+546 YTYTADGSTFSLFYLDI
-560 LSNGSFA
+560 T
-567 VKIDYTEKADFAAD
+567 YTEKADFAAD
-581 KVVEYLK
+581 EVVAYLK
-588 LGTDASAKTMWLVL
+588 LGKDASAKTMWLVL

-612 CSYGE
+612 CSYDGS
-617 NTAPMYYSEKYQAW
+617 TAAPMYYSEKYQAW

-638 DAAETVK
+638 DNEEAVK

-665 GDVNMTGGGVDINDA
+665 GDVNMTGGVDINDA

-692 KFTGNVTM
+692 EFTGNVTM

-709 GSKAVNNEDVLKIIA
+709 GSKVVDNTDVLKIIA
-724 AVNS
+724 AVNN

>member
-1 MKKVIS
+1 MKRKALS
-7 FLLAVVLCFTLAAE
+7 ALLAVVMLFSLVAT
-21 AFAASV
+21 AFAESMQIKADKDKIEKGQDVTVTVSLDQKIVDAAMFVMHLNFDGTLFDYKDGTAVAGGTILESV
-27 KLEAVSE
+27 KGEGAKCYKQVNWAAINGKGTIPAGTFLTATFTAKKDIDGQSVSATFSAE
-34 TVQTGQNIAVALTVD
+34 VD
-49 ESYSDVI
+49 ESQFVGLGTTPAY
-56 TLETRLY
+56 EK
-63 YNSALF
+63 
-69 TYVSYTEDNK
+69 VSLT
-79 DVTVKATPSTD
+79 
-90 ANGTYMQVTI
+90 
-100 ISATGGAAVKAN
+100 
-112 EKIATLVFAA
+112 
-122 KDGVTEQ
+122 
-129 TSAEFKSKIQY
+129 
-140 GKTKDGTEISASD
+140 
-153 MQTYS
+153 

-195 NGTYSA
+195 DGTHSA

-211 VTYDTAM
+211 VTYDTAK
-218 LRYKSITPTE
+218 LRYKSIAPADAE
-228 AKVTELGNGKLKIAG
+228 VTELGNGVLKIAG
-243 TSHKAI
+243 TSHDAI

-262 FAAVGAATVTVS
+262 FTAVGAVTVAVS

-285 DKDAPWAKAGNLT
+285 DKDAPLAKAGNLT
-298 TTVTVGGYSVTLPEG
+298 TIVTVGGYSVTLPDG
-313 FEGKGSAAAG
+313 FEGAGSAAAG

-347 PVTKNDDSY
+347 PVTKNGTTY
-356 TIEGRYV
+356 TIAAQYV
-363 TGKIVVKA
+363 TGKIVVTAKEKA
-371 TPKKM
+371 M
-376 VTVNVTHPD
+376 VTVKVDN
-385 KTTIAGLNNGTTVPE
+385 KGGGTIPELNDGMTVPE

-409 SPLDKNPI
+409 SPLNNNPI
-417 AYTVKVGEVEIAASR
+417 AYTVKVGEVEIAASG

-437 RKGPRMAYAYTYT
+437 QKGKRKAYAYTYT

-458 ESITV
+458 KSITV
-463 TVEQATDSVALI
+463 TVKQATDSVALI

-490 AGGVETTLTGGTIPT
+490 ADGVEKTLTGGTIPT

-522 TAVQYKQNLAA
+522 TVQYKQNLAA

-546 NLVYTYTGGFNKDI
+546 NLVYTYTGGFDKYT

-581 KVVEYLK
+581 EVVKYLE

-631 AYLVISG
+631 AYLVIS
-638 DAAETVK
+638 DDNAETVK
-645 QNVSIMNVDESA
+645 QNVSIMNVDEST

-665 GDVNMTGGGVDINDA
+665 GDVNMTGGVDINDA

-692 KFTGNVTM
+692 EFTGNVTM
-700 EKFLRADMD
+700 EKFLRADMNGNKTVD
-709 GSKAVNNEDVLKIIA
+709 NEDVLKIIA
-724 AVNS
+724 AVNN

>member
-1 MKKVIS
+1 MKRKALS
-7 FLLAVVLCFTLAAE
+7 ALLAVVMLFSLVAT
-21 AFAASV
+21 AFAESMQIKADKDKIEKGQDVTVTVSLDQKIVDAAMFVMHLNFDGTLFDYKDGTAVAGGTILESV
-27 KLEAVSE
+27 KGEGAKCYKQVNWAAINGKGTIPAGTFLTATFTAKKDIDGQSVSATFSAE
-34 TVQTGQNIAVALTVD
+34 VD
-49 ESYSDVI
+49 ESQFVGLGTTPAY
-56 TLETRLY
+56 EK
-63 YNSALF
+63 
-69 TYVSYTEDNK
+69 VSLT
-79 DVTVKATPSTD
+79 
-90 ANGTYMQVTI
+90 
-100 ISATGGAAVKAN
+100 
-112 EKIATLVFAA
+112 
-122 KDGVTEQ
+122 
-129 TSAEFKSKIQY
+129 
-140 GKTKDGTEISASD
+140 
-153 MQTYS
+153 

-186 PVAVHLTEA
+186 PVAVHLTEPD
-195 NGTYSA
+195 GTHSA

-211 VTYDTAM
+211 VTYDTAK
-218 LRYKSITPTE
+218 LRYKSIAPAD
-228 AKVTELGNGKLKIAG
+228 AKVTELGSGVLKIAG
-243 TSHKAI
+243 TSHNAI

-262 FAAVGAATVTVS
+262 STAVGAATVTVS

-285 DKDAPWAKAGNLT
+285 DKDAPLAKAGNLT

-313 FEGKGSAAAG
+313 FEGEGSAAAG

-347 PVTKNDDSY
+347 PVTKNGTTY
-356 TIEGRYV
+356 TIAAQYV
-363 TGKIVVKA
+363 TGKIVVAAKEKA
-371 TPKKM
+371 M
-376 VTVNVTHPD
+376 VTVKVPNNGGG
-385 KTTIAGLNNGTTVPE
+385 TIAGLNDGMTVPE

-409 SPLDKNPI
+409 SPLNNNPI
-417 AYTVKVGEVEIAASR
+417 AYTVKVGEVEIAASG
-432 VAIAE
+432 VAIADQ
-437 RKGPRMAYAYTYT
+437 KGKRMAYAYTYT

-463 TVEQATDSVALI
+463 TVKQATDSVALI

-490 AGGVETTLTGGTIPT
+490 ADGVEKTLTGGTIPT

-522 TAVQYKQNLAA
+522 TVQYKQNLAA

-546 NLVYTYTGGFNKDI
+546 NLVYTYTGGFDKYT

-581 KVVEYLK
+581 EVVKYLE

-631 AYLVISG
+631 AYLVIS
-638 DAAETVK
+638 DDNAETVK
-645 QNVSIMNVDESA
+645 QNVSIMNVDEST

-665 GDVNMTGGGVDINDA
+665 GDVNMTGGVDINDA

-692 KFTGNVTM
+692 EFTGNVTM
-700 EKFLRADMD
+700 EKFLRADMNGNKTVD
-709 GSKAVNNEDVLKIIA
+709 NEDVLKIIA
-724 AVNS
+724 AVNN

>member
-7 FLLAVVLCFTLAAE
+7 FLLAVVLCFALAAE

-27 KLEAVSE
+27 KPEAVSE

-63 YNSALF
+63 YNSDLF
-69 TYVSYTEDNK
+69 TYVSYTGDNK
-79 DVTVKATPSTD
+79 DVTVNATPLTD
-90 ANGTYMQVTI
+90 TNGTYMQVTI
-100 ISATGGAAVKAN
+100 IGATGGAAVKAN

-195 NGTYSA
+195 DGTHSA

-211 VTYDTAM
+211 VTYDTAK
-218 LRYKSITPTE
+218 LRYKSIAPTDAE
-228 AKVTELGNGKLKIAG
+228 VTELGNGKLKIAG
-243 TSHKAI
+243 TSHHAI

-262 FAAVGAATVTVS
+262 FTAVGATKVTVS

-285 DKDAPWAKAGNLT
+285 DKDAPLAKAGNLT

-313 FEGKGSAAAG
+313 FEGAGSAAAG

-337 VTATVDGISV
+337 VTATVDGIPV
-347 PVTKNDDSY
+347 PVTKNETTY
-356 TIEGRYV
+356 TIAALYV
-363 TGKIVVKA
+363 TGNIVVAAKEKA
-371 TPKKM
+371 M
-376 VTVNVTHPD
+376 VTVKVDNKGD
-385 KTTIAGLNNGTTVPE
+385 GTIAGLKNDMTVPE
-400 GEDVTFTVT
+400 GEDVTFTVASPPST
-409 SPLDKNPI
+409 STI
-417 AYTVKVGEVEIAASR
+417 AYVVTVGDVELAAKELTTSNG
-432 VAIAE
+432 
-437 RKGPRMAYAYTYT
+437 RKKTYTYTYT

-458 ESITV
+458 DIITV
-463 TVEQATDSVALI
+463 TVKQASSDVWTLI
-475 KTGNGWDENVTLTYT
+475 KTGNGWDDATLTYT
-490 AGGVETTLTGGTIPT
+490 IGEDATVYAAGSTIPT
-505 SATALTVTIK
+505 TAKTVTISVPK
-515 QNDKRNY
+515 NDKRGY
-522 TAVQYKQNLAA
+522 TVQYGEGSAA
-533 EWTDFGEPEKKDG
+533 DRPLTQVDADNKWA
-546 NLVYTYTGGFNKDI
+546 YTYTNSGSTFSLLYLDI
-560 LSNGSFA
+560 T
-567 VKIDYTEKADFAAD
+567 YTEKADFAAD
-581 KVVEYLK
+581 KVVEYLQ

-638 DAAETVK
+638 DNAETVK

-665 GDVNMTGGGVDINDA
+665 GDVNMTGGVDINDA

-692 KFTGNVTM
+692 VFTGNVTM

-709 GSKAVNNEDVLKIIA
+709 GNKVVNNADVLKIIA
-724 AVNS
+724 AVNN

>member
-27 KLEAVSE
+27 KPEAVSE
-34 TVQTGQNIAVALTVD
+34 TVQTGQNIAVAMTVD

-63 YNSALF
+63 YNSDLF
-69 TYVSYTEDNK
+69 TYVSYIGDNK
-79 DVTVKATPSTD
+79 DVTVNATPLTD
-90 ANGTYMQVTI
+90 TNGTYMQVTI

-211 VTYDTAM
+211 VTYDTAK
-218 LRYKSITPTE
+218 LRYKSIAPAD
-228 AKVTELGNGKLKIAG
+228 AKVTELGKGVLKIAG
-243 TSHKAI
+243 TSHDAI
-249 NGSDTAFKLTFET
+249 NGSNTAFKLTFET
-262 FAAVGAATVTVS
+262 FSAIGAATVAVS

-285 DKDAPWAKAGNLT
+285 DKDAPLAKTGNLT
-298 TTVTVGGYSVTLPEG
+298 TTVTVGGYSVTLPKG
-313 FEGKGSAAAG
+313 FEGEGSAAAG
-323 EDYTFKVTDGKAYT
+323 EDYIFNVTDGKAYT

-347 PVTKNDDSY
+347 PVTKNETTY
-356 TIEGRYV
+356 TIAAQYV
-363 TGKIVVKA
+363 TGKIVVTAEEKA
-371 TPKKM
+371 M
-376 VTVNVTHPD
+376 VTVKVANNGGG
-385 KTTIAGLNNGTTVPE
+385 TIAGLNNDMTVPE
-400 GEDVTFTVT
+400 GEDVTFTVA
-409 SPLDKNPI
+409 SPLSNSTI
-417 AYTVKVGEVEIAASR
+417 AYVVTVGDVELAAKELTISNGR
-432 VAIAE
+432 
-437 RKGPRMAYAYTYT
+437 RRTYTYTYT

-458 ESITV
+458 KSITV
-463 TVEQATDSVALI
+463 TVEQAGSDVWTLI
-475 KTGNGWDENVTLTYT
+475 KTGNGWDDATLTYT
-490 AGGVETTLTGGTIPT
+490 IGEDATVYAAGSTIPT
-505 SATALTVTIK
+505 TAKTVTISVPK
-515 QNDKRNY
+515 NDKRGY
-522 TAVQYKQNLAA
+522 TVQYGEGSAA
-533 EWTDFGEPEKKDG
+533 DRPLTQVDADNKWT
-546 NLVYTYTGGFNKDI
+546 YTYTNSGSTFSLLYLDI
-560 LSNGSFA
+560 T
-567 VKIDYTEKADFAAD
+567 YTEKADFAAD
-581 KVVEYLK
+581 EVVEYLE

-631 AYLVISG
+631 AYLVIS
-638 DAAETVK
+638 DDNAETVK

-665 GDVNMTGGGVDINDA
+665 GDVNMTGGVDINDA

-692 KFTGNVTM
+692 VFTGNVTM

-709 GSKAVNNEDVLKIIA
+709 GNKAVDNADVLKIIA
-724 AVNS
+724 AVNN

>member
-7 FLLAVVLCFTLAAE
+7 FMLAIILMISLCVSAFALSLTPTADKTSIAQGETITVTLSFDEQIEDIASAE
-21 AFAASV
+21 ARLYFDDTKFEFNSGVGADSYTNVV
-27 KLEAVSE
+27 KDVKTENGKKY
-34 TVQTGQNIAVALTVD
+34 VQVNYFCSTVD
-49 ESYSDVI
+49 SPIAAGKFATI
-56 TLETRLY
+56 T
-63 YNSALF
+63 F
-69 TYVSYTEDNK
+69 T
-79 DVTVKATPSTD
+79 
-90 ANGTYMQVTI
+90 
-100 ISATGGAAVKAN
+100 
-112 EKIATLVFAA
+112 A
-122 KDGVTEQ
+122 KQDIQGD
-129 TSAEFKSKIQY
+129 AEFSAQVVSSMLKDEN
-140 GKTKDGTEISASD
+140 KTANTDPISL
-153 MQTYS
+153 T

-211 VTYDTAM
+211 VTYDTAK
-218 LRYKSITPTE
+218 LRYKSIAPAD
-228 AKVTELGNGKLKIAG
+228 AKVTELGKGELRIAG
-243 TSHKAI
+243 TSHHAI

-262 FAAVGAATVTVS
+262 FSAIGAADVS
-274 DAKID
+274 ISNAKID

-285 DKDAPWAKAGNLT
+285 DKDAPLAKAGNLT

-313 FEGKGSAAAG
+313 FEGEGSAAAG
-323 EDYTFKVTDGKAYT
+323 EDYTFKVTDGRAYT

-363 TGKIVVKA
+363 TGKIVVAAKEKA
-371 TPKKM
+371 M
-376 VTVNVTHPD
+376 VTVKVDN
-385 KTTIAGLNNGTTVPE
+385 KGGGTIAELNDGMTVMTVPE

-417 AYTVKVGEVEIAASR
+417 AYTVKVDEVEIAASG
-432 VAIAE
+432 VAIADQ
-437 RKGPRMAYAYTYT
+437 KGPRKAYAYTYT

-463 TVEQATDSVALI
+463 TVEKATDSVALI

-490 AGGVETTLTGGTIPT
+490 ADGVEKTLTGGTIPT

-522 TAVQYKQNLAA
+522 TVQYKQNLAN

-546 NLVYTYTGGFNKDI
+546 TLVYTYTDGFDKDT

-581 KVVEYLK
+581 EVVKYLE
-588 LGTDASAKTMWLVL
+588 LGTGESAKTMWLVL

-612 CSYGE
+612 CSYDGS
-617 NTAPMYYSEKYQAW
+617 TAAPMYYSEKYQAW

-638 DAAETVK
+638 DNEEAVK

-665 GDVNMTGGGVDINDA
+665 GDVNMTGDVDINDA

-692 KFTGNVTM
+692 EFASNVTM

-709 GSKAVNNEDVLKIIA
+709 GSKVVDNTDVLKIIA
-724 AVNS
+724 AVNN

>member
-7 FLLAVVLCFTLAAE
+7 FMLAIILMISLCVSAFALSLTPTADKTSIAQGETITVTLSFDEQIEDIASAE
-21 AFAASV
+21 ARLYFDDTKFEFNSGVGADSYTNVV
-27 KLEAVSE
+27 KDVKTENGKKY
-34 TVQTGQNIAVALTVD
+34 VQVNYFCSTVD
-49 ESYSDVI
+49 SPIAAGKFATI
-56 TLETRLY
+56 T
-63 YNSALF
+63 F
-69 TYVSYTEDNK
+69 T
-79 DVTVKATPSTD
+79 
-90 ANGTYMQVTI
+90 
-100 ISATGGAAVKAN
+100 
-112 EKIATLVFAA
+112 A
-122 KDGVTEQ
+122 KQDIQGD
-129 TSAEFKSKIQY
+129 AEFSAQVVSSMLKDEN
-140 GKTKDGTEISASD
+140 KTANTDPISL
-153 MQTYS
+153 T
-158 VTITPPAPGYQVSVP
+158 VTITPPAPGYRVSVP
-173 KSISAGVNGETIV
+173 ESISAGVNGETIV

-195 NGTYSA
+195 DGTHSS

-243 TSHKAI
+243 TSHHAI

-262 FAAVGAATVTVS
+262 FTAVGAAKVTVS

-347 PVTKNDDSY
+347 PVTKNETTY
-356 TIEGRYV
+356 TIAALYV

-376 VTVNVTHPD
+376 VTVNVTSPD
-385 KTTIAGLNNGTTVPE
+385 KTTIAGLPNDMTVPE
-400 GEDVTFTVT
+400 GEDVTFKVT
-409 SPLDKNPI
+409 SPRSNSTI
-417 AYTVKVGEVEIAASR
+417 AYVVTVGDVELAAKELTISDGR
-432 VAIAE
+432 S
-437 RKGPRMAYAYTYT
+437 KTYTYTYT

-463 TVEQATDSVALI
+463 TVKQASRDVWTLI
-475 KTGNGWDENVTLTYT
+475 KTGNGWDGATLTYT
-490 AGGVETTLTGGTIPT
+490 DKNDEVQSVAGSTIPN
-505 SATALTVTIK
+505 TAKTVTVSIPK
-515 QNDKRNY
+515 NDKRTY
-522 TAVQYKQNLAA
+522 TVKYGLDSAASNPLAQVDA
-533 EWTDFGEPEKKDG
+533 GDKWT
-546 NLVYTYTGGFNKDI
+546 YTYTAK
-560 LSNGSFA
+560 GSFSLLYLDIA
-567 VKIDYTEKADFAAD
+567 YTEKADFAAD
-581 KVVEYLK
+581 EVVKYLE
-588 LGTDASAKTMWLVL
+588 LGTGESAKTMWLVL

-612 CSYGE
+612 CSYDGS
-617 NTAPMYYSEKYQAW
+617 TAAPMYYSEKYQAW

-638 DAAETVK
+638 DNAEAVK

-665 GDVNMTGGGVDINDA
+665 GDVNMTGDVDINDA

-692 KFTGNVTM
+692 GFAGNVTM

-709 GSKAVNNEDVLKIIA
+709 GSKAVDNADVLKIIA
-724 AVNS
+724 AVNN

>member
-7 FLLAVVLCFTLAAE
+7 FMLAIILMISLCVS
-21 AFAASV
+21 AFALSLTPTADKTSIAQGETITVTLSFDEQIEDIASAEERLYFDDTKFEFNSGVGADSYTNVV
-27 KLEAVSE
+27 KDVKTENGKKY
-34 TVQTGQNIAVALTVD
+34 VQVNYFCSTVD
-49 ESYSDVI
+49 SPIAAGKFATI
-56 TLETRLY
+56 T
-63 YNSALF
+63 F
-69 TYVSYTEDNK
+69 T
-79 DVTVKATPSTD
+79 
-90 ANGTYMQVTI
+90 
-100 ISATGGAAVKAN
+100 
-112 EKIATLVFAA
+112 A
-122 KDGVTEQ
+122 KQDIQGD
-129 TSAEFKSKIQY
+129 AEFSAQVVSSMLKDEN
-140 GKTKDGTEISASD
+140 KTANTDPISL
-153 MQTYS
+153 T

-211 VTYDTAM
+211 VTYDTAK
-218 LRYKSITPTE
+218 LRYKSIAPAD
-228 AKVTELGNGKLKIAG
+228 AKVTELGKGELRIAG
-243 TSHKAI
+243 TSHHAI

-262 FAAVGAATVTVS
+262 FSAIGAADVS
-274 DAKID
+274 ISNAKID

-285 DKDAPWAKAGNLT
+285 DKDAPLAKAGNLT

-313 FEGKGSAAAG
+313 FEGEGSAAAG
-323 EDYTFKVTDGKAYT
+323 EDYTFKVTDGRAYT

-363 TGKIVVKA
+363 TGKIVVAAKEKA
-371 TPKKM
+371 M
-376 VTVNVTHPD
+376 VTVKVDN
-385 KTTIAGLNNGTTVPE
+385 KGGGTIAELNDGMTVMTVPE

-417 AYTVKVGEVEIAASR
+417 AYTVKVDEVEIAASG
-432 VAIAE
+432 VAIADQ
-437 RKGPRMAYAYTYT
+437 KGPRKAYAYTYT

-463 TVEQATDSVALI
+463 TVEKATDSVALI

-490 AGGVETTLTGGTIPT
+490 ADGVEKTLTGGTIPT

-522 TAVQYKQNLAA
+522 TVQYKQNLAN

-546 NLVYTYTGGFNKDI
+546 NLVYTYTDGFDKDT

-581 KVVEYLK
+581 KVVEYLQ

-612 CSYGE
+612 CSYDGS
-617 NTAPMYYSEKYQAW
+617 TAAPMYYSEKYQAW

-638 DAAETVK
+638 DNEEAVK

-665 GDVNMTGGGVDINDA
+665 GDVNMTGDVDINDA

-692 KFTGNVTM
+692 GFAGNVTM

-709 GSKAVNNEDVLKIIA
+709 GSKVVDNTDVLKIIA
-724 AVNS
+724 AVNN

>member
-27 KLEAVSE
+27 KPEAVSE
-34 TVQTGQNIAVALTVD
+34 TVQTGQNIAVAMTVD

-63 YNSALF
+63 YNSDLF
-69 TYVSYTEDNK
+69 TYVSYIGDNK
-79 DVTVKATPSTD
+79 DVTVNATPLTD
-90 ANGTYMQVTI
+90 TNGTYMQVTI

-186 PVAVHLTEA
+186 PVAVHLTEVD
-195 NGTYSA
+195 GTHSA

-211 VTYDTAM
+211 VTYDTAK
-218 LRYKSITPTE
+218 LRYKSIAPAD
-228 AKVTELGNGKLKIAG
+228 AKVTELGNGELRIAG
-243 TSHKAI
+243 TSHDAI

-262 FAAVGAATVTVS
+262 FSAIGTADVS
-274 DAKID
+274 ISNAKID

-285 DKDAPWAKAGNLT
+285 DKDAPLAKTGNLT
-298 TTVTVGGYSVTLPEG
+298 TIVTVGGYSVTLPEG
-313 FEGKGSAAAG
+313 FEGAGSAAAG

-363 TGKIVVKA
+363 TGKIVVAAKEKA
-371 TPKKM
+371 M
-376 VTVNVTHPD
+376 VTVKVTNPD
-385 KTTIAGLNNGTTVPE
+385 KATITGLDDGIPE
-400 GEDVTFTVT
+400 GEDVTFKVT
-409 SPLDKNPI
+409 SPRSNSTI
-417 AYTVKVGEVEIAASR
+417 AYVVTVGDVELAAKELTISNGR
-432 VAIAE
+432 S
-437 RKGPRMAYAYTYT
+437 KTYTYTYT

-463 TVEQATDSVALI
+463 TVKQASSDVWTLI
-475 KTGNGWDENVTLTYT
+475 KTGNGWADAELTYT
-490 AGGVETTLTGGTIPT
+490 MENDETVYTATATIPN
-505 SATALTVTIK
+505 TAKTVTVSIPK
-515 QNDKRNY
+515 NDKRTY
-522 TAVQYKQNLAA
+522 TVKYGLDSAAINPLAQVDA
-533 EWTDFGEPEKKDG
+533 GDKWT
-546 NLVYTYTGGFNKDI
+546 YTYTAK
-560 LSNGSFA
+560 GSFSLLYLDIA
-567 VKIDYTEKADFAAD
+567 YTEKADFAAD
-581 KVVEYLK
+581 EVVKYLE
-588 LGTDASAKTMWLVL
+588 LGTGESAKTMWLVL

-638 DAAETVK
+638 DNAETVK
-645 QNVSIMNVDESA
+645 QNVSIMNVDEST

-665 GDVNMTGGGVDINDA
+665 GDVNMTGDVDINDA

-692 KFTGNVTM
+692 GFAGNVTM

-709 GSKAVNNEDVLKIIA
+709 GSKVVDNTDVLKIIA
-724 AVNS
+724 AVNN